1 MDVDKIRD
9 KMRKLNNLKNMVVIT
24 TGEMKEIWMN
34 KWSEMIVH
42 IREELGL
49 KKDGRWTMAEEPG
62 LSISLPNRRFRK
74 PTPAH
79 LPIKFNPLKEKL

>member
-1 MDVDKIRD
+1 MDVDKIQE
-9 KMRKLNNLKNMVVIT
+9 KMRKLHNLKNMVVTT

-49 KKDGRWTMAEEPG
+49 KKDG
-62 LSISLPNRRFRK
+62 
-74 PTPAH
+74 
-79 LPIKFNPLKEKL
+79 